1 MKKVKDTDI
10 KKQKRGEITK
20 KILEQHFNGRLKS
33 KLDESELK
41 EFKKIYSRLS
51 EQKRGESF
59 HLRFSGDS
67 AAFMKKILVDNPNTN
82 KSNLVKKII
91 EKRVASCIE
100 YTDPKLIEAAKI
112 IDEVC
117 GTGKLFNTL
126 SGISSALEKLNSNGI
141 AIFPNGRQIDITTTL
156 EHLDKKIAQAEQLM
170 DRVNNLLD
178 GVNFQGRVIYNKEK
192 ENNNGDV

>member
-1 MKKVKDTDI
+1 MKKVKDTDT
-10 KKQKRGEITK
+10 KRQKRGEITK
-20 KILEQHFNGRLKS
+20 EILVTHFNGRSKN

-67 AAFMKKILVDNPNTN
+67 AAFMKKLFVENPKTN
-82 KSNLVKKII
+82 KSNLVRKII

-112 IDEVC
+112 IDEAF
-117 GTGKLFNTL
+117 GTGKAFNIIINVTTV
-126 SGISSALEKLNSNGI
+126 LEKIDSNGV
-141 AIFPNGRQIDITTTL
+141 AKFGNGKEYNFKSTL
-156 EHLDKKIAQAEQLM
+156 DALNERLMQAEQLM
-170 DRVNNLLD
+170 DRVNYLLD
-178 GVNFQGRVIYNKEK
+178 GVNLQGRVIYNKEK
-192 ENNNGDV
+192 DNNNGDV

>member
-1 MKKVKDTDI
+1 MKKVKETDT
-10 KKQKRGEITK
+10 KRQKRGEITK
-20 KILEQHFNGRLKS
+20 EILEQHFNGRSKN
-33 KLDESELK
+33 KLDETELK

-67 AAFMKKILVDNPNTN
+67 AAFMKKLFIDNPKAN

-117 GTGKLFNTL
+117 GTGKLFITL
-126 SGISSALEKLNSNGI
+126 SSVSSALENLDSNGV
-141 AIFPNGRQIDITTTL
+141 ARFPNGRQFDISTIL
-156 EHLDKKIAQAEQLM
+156 ENLGKKMSQAEQLM
-170 DRVNNLLD
+170 DRVNGLLD
-178 GVNFQGRVIYNKEK
+178 GVNLQGRIIYNKEK
-192 ENNNGDV
+192 DNNNGDI

>member
-10 KKQKRGEITK
+10 KRQKRGEITK
-20 KILEQHFNGRLKS
+20 EILVTHFNGRSKN

-51 EQKRGESF
+51 EQKRCESF

-67 AAFMKKILVDNPNTN
+67 AAFMKKLFIDNPKAN

-91 EKRVASCIE
+91 EKRVISCIE

-117 GTGKLFNTL
+117 GTSKLFNTL
-126 SGISSALEKLNSNGI
+126 SNLSSALESLDSNGV
-141 AIFPNGRQIDITTTL
+141 ARFPNGRQFDISTIL
-156 EHLDKKIAQAEQLM
+156 ENLGKKMSQAEQLM
-170 DRVNNLLD
+170 DRVNGLLD
-178 GVNFQGRVIYNKEK
+178 GVNLQGRVIYNKEK
-192 ENNNGDV
+192 DNNNGDI

>member
-10 KKQKRGEITK
+10 KRQKRGGITK
-20 KILEQHFNGRLKS
+20 EILVTHFNGRSKN

-67 AAFMKKILVDNPNTN
+67 AAFMKKLFIDNPKAN

-91 EKRVASCIE
+91 EKRVISCIE

-117 GTGKLFNTL
+117 GTSKLFNTL
-126 SGISSALEKLNSNGI
+126 SNLSSALESLDSNGV
-141 AIFPNGRQIDITTTL
+141 ARFPNGRQFDISTIL
-156 EHLDKKIAQAEQLM
+156 ENLEKKLAQAEQLM

-178 GVNFQGRVIYNKEK
+178 GVNLQGRVIYNKEK
-192 ENNNGDV
+192 DNNNGDV

>member
-1 MKKVKDTDI
+1 MKKVKDTDT

-20 KILEQHFNGRLKS
+20 EILVTNFNGKPKN

-67 AAFMKKILVDNPNTN
+67 AAFMKKLFADKTNTN

-100 YTDPKLIEAAKI
+100 YTDPKLIEAAKV

-117 GTGKLFNTL
+117 GTGKLFTTL
-126 SGISSALEKLNSNGI
+126 SGISSALEKFDSNGI
-141 AIFPNGRQIDITTTL
+141 AIFHNGRQIDITSTL

-170 DRVNNLLD
+170 DRVNSLLD
-178 GVNFQGRVIYNKEK
+178 GVNLEGRVIYNKEK
-192 ENNNGDV
+192 DNNNGDI

>member
-1 MKKVKDTDI
+1 MKKVKDTDT
-10 KKQKRGEITK
+10 KRQKRGEITK
-20 KILEQHFNGRLKS
+20 EILDQHFNGRSKN

-67 AAFMKKILVDNPNTN
+67 AAFMKKLFIDNPKAN

-91 EKRVASCIE
+91 EKRVTSCIE
-100 YTDPKLIEAAKI
+100 YTDPKIIEAAKV

-126 SGISSALEKLNSNGI
+126 NGISSALEKLDSNGI
-141 AIFPNGRQIDITTTL
+141 AIFSNGRQVDLPTIL
-156 EHLDKKIAQAEQLM
+156 ENLDKKIAQAEQLM
-170 DRVNNLLD
+170 DRVNSLLD
-178 GVNFQGRVIYNKEK
+178 GVNVQGRIIYNKEK
-192 ENNNGDV
+192 DNNNGDA